1 MSQHLH
7 SAMQHGMHAGMP
19 TVDALDALADAMR
32 AEKKQLDELL
42 AIMRRQRAAVAA
54 DDLQGLDD
62 SVFATHR
69 VLRTLAEAR
78 RRRRSATR
86 LLGEPEDLGIHQ
98 LDGALGDRMSP
109 VMRVTRDEL
118 QLSAQALAKEVETN
132 KKVLKDAMA
141 AGERYVRALAT
152 PGVAPDAPPLT
163 YGGGDA
169 PPPERRGEGL
179 LLNRTA

>member
-1 MSQHLH
+1 MSHLH
-7 SAMQHGMHAGMP
+7 ASAPYGVHPGMP

-32 AEKKQLDELL
+32 SEKRQLDELL

-78 RRRRSATR
+78 RRRRQATR
-86 LLGEPEDLGIHQ
+86 LLGEPEDLGIQ
-98 LDGALGDRMSP
+98 ELDAALGERMSP
-109 VMRVTRDEL
+109 VMRLTRDEL

-141 AGERYVRALAT
+141 AGERYVRALAA
-152 PGVAPDAPPLT
+152 PGSSTEGPLT
-163 YGGGDA
+163 YGGGDV